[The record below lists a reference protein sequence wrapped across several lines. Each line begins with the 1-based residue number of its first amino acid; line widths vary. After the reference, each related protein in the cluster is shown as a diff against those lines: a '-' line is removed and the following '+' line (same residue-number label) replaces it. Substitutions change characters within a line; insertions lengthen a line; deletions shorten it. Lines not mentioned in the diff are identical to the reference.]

1 MTRLEPRFNRTGQQ
15 LAVAI
20 RTAPLLFLVAGLTA
34 CATTSKTARTPSVV
48 SESDYARVPAG
59 QTQRVDEARAQL
71 AAASD
76 ALGRAKLRSVDDQH
90 EGTFARADQ
99 AVAKAD
105 RSRAAAET
113 RAGQESN
120 DPGMM
125 QQAREDTRAA
135 QQDTLSADAR
145 LAYSKK
151 LATSRAA
158 QVAAAERLVEL
169 RTEALNLAKLDT
181 LIDAGAPAAGKYD
194 RIAAV
199 GRVTAAQ
206 RAYDD
211 ASASAASAAAETAA
225 AKGAGGTRG
234 ESAQGQRSTQGDSAE
249 GQRNTQVDS
258 AEGARRPP
266 TP

>member
-1 MTRLEPRFNRTGQQ
+1 MTRLEQRSTRTGQHFD
-15 LAVAI
+15 VAI
-20 RTAPLLFLVAGLTA
+20 RTALLLFLVAGLTA
-34 CATTSKTARTPSVV
+34 CATTSKVARTPSVV
-48 SESDYARVPAG
+48 SESDYARAPAG
-59 QTQRVDEARAQL
+59 KTQRVDDARAQL

-76 ALGRAKLRSVDDQH
+76 ALGRAKLSSVDDQH

-99 AVAKAD
+99 ASAKAD

-113 RAGQESN
+113 RASQESN
-120 DPGMM
+120 DPGKL
-125 QQAREDTRAA
+125 QQARDDTRAA

-158 QVAAAERLVEL
+158 QVVAADRLVAL

-181 LIDAGAPAAGKYD
+181 LLDAGVPAAGKYD
-194 RIAAV
+194 RVAAV
-199 GRVTAAQ
+199 DRVNAAQ
-206 RAYDD
+206 RAYED

-225 AKGAGGTRG
+225 AKGA
-234 ESAQGQRSTQGDSAE
+234 RSTQGDSAE
-249 GQRNTQVDS
+249 G
-258 AEGARRPP
+258 APRPP